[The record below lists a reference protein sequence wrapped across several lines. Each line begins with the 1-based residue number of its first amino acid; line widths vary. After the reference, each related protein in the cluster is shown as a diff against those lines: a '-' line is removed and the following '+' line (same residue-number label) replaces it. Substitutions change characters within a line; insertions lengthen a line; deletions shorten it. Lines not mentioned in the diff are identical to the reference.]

1 MALWRIRATVD
12 DRPGYLSVLTAS
24 LALRGVNIL
33 TVQVHTTE
41 AGAVDDFLVD
51 APATLT
57 AADLVAAVER
67 GRGRDCWVAPSE
79 ARGLV
84 DQPTR
89 ALALA
94 SRLVH
99 DPDALGE
106 ALRVLLGADEVTWRP
121 TSGAPSPLPSRR
133 GRGAETMHL
142 LDPSGGSF
150 DVRRVA
156 PSFTPAEYARA
167 QALVDLATKV
177 ARRAAEQV
185 TLVLADGTE
194 VLVRPATVEDVPAVV
209 EMHDRCSARTLRGR
223 YPATGDRPTPPRL
236 RHLLDPAR
244 GVTLLALPAEA
255 EPGLDGGAP
264 VVAMANLIAEG
275 TLGEVALLVEDGWQR
290 RGLGSV
296 LLRRLASYADRA
308 GYAALV
314 AHAQADDPAPR
325 RTLDRLRRPGS
336 AHRDGVMT
344 TVTVPL
350 SGAARPGAVRPGA
363 VRPGGIDAPVPPG
376 TTPRPPTP
384 AVRET

>member
-33 TVQVHTTE
+33 SVQVHTTE

-51 APATLT
+51 APETLT

-79 ARGLV
+79 ARVLV

-106 ALRVLLGADEVTWRP
+106 ALRTLLDADTVTWRP
-121 TSGAPSPLPSRR
+121 TPVEQPSDRPDRR
-133 GRGAETMHL
+133 AAATMHL
-142 LDPSGGSF
+142 TDPAGGSF
-150 DVRRVA
+150 EVRRAA

-167 QALVDLATKV
+167 QALVDLAAHMT
-177 ARRAAEQV
+177 RRTAECAI
-185 TLVLADGTE
+185 LLLPDGAE
-194 VLVRPATVEDVPAVV
+194 LLIRPATADDLAAVAA
-209 EMHDRCSARTLRGR
+209 MHERCSVRSLRRR
-223 YPATGDRPTPPRL
+223 YPATAGRPVSARL
-236 RHLLDPAR
+236 RGLLDPAR
-244 GVTLLALPAEA
+244 GLTLLAVHGEA
-255 EPGLDGGAP
+255 GPGPDGGQ
-264 VVAMANLIAEG
+264 VVAMANLVTEG
-275 TLGEVALLVEDGWQR
+275 LLGEVAVLVEDAWQR
-290 RGLGSV
+290 RGLGSA
-296 LLRRLASYADRA
+296 LLRRLTGHAERA

-314 AHAQADDPAPR
+314 AHLRADDPAPHR
-325 RTLDRLRRPGS
+325 MLDRLHRPGS
-336 AHRDGVMT
+336 AHRDGAVV

-350 SGAARPGAVRPGA
+350 SAAAQPA
-363 VRPGGIDAPVPPG
+363 DAGSAIEPVAL
-376 TTPRPPTP
+376 RSTP